1 MPGSATTPI
10 LAVGSIDPVQDLRVD
25 GRRLWSRLDELG
37 RIGGLAGGGCCRLAL
52 TDDDRA
58 GRDLVV
64 AWMEDLGMT
73 VEVDAVGNILA
84 TRAGRDAGAA
94 PVMCGSHIDTVRT
107 GGLYDGNLG
116 VLAGLEVVETL
127 SAAGITTARPLVVAV
142 FCDEEGARFAP
153 DMLGSLV
160 YAGGMSVE
168 EAHDAVGIDGARL
181 GDELDRIG
189 YLGTVPCPGRV
200 PHAYVELH
208 IEQGP
213 VLEADGV
220 DHRRRHRRPGHL
232 VDGGRR
238 RGPFR
243 ATPGRPRC
251 TCATTPGSSPW
262 PSAPAS
268 ASSSRTTVRRS
279 WAPSAVPGSS
289 PTSSTSSPGGRRSRS
304 TSATATKP
312 PCSGPRR
319 TSPRSSTRR
328 RPPRAAR

>member
-1 MPGSATTPI
+1 
-10 LAVGSIDPVQDLRVD
+10 
-25 GRRLWSRLDELG
+25 
-37 RIGGLAGGGCCRLAL
+37 
-52 TDDDRA
+52 
-58 GRDLVV
+58 
-64 AWMEDLGMT
+64 
-73 VEVDAVGNILA
+73 
-84 TRAGRDAGAA
+84 
-94 PVMCGSHIDTVRT
+94 MCGSHIDTVRT

-220 DHRRRHRRPGHL
+220 TIGAVTGVQGISWTEVAVEGRSGHA
-232 VDGGRR
+232 G
-238 RGPFR
+238 
-243 ATPGRPRC
+243 
-251 TCATTPGSSPW
+251 TTPMHLRRDAGLVAMAIGAGVRGSW
-262 PSAPAS
+262 
-268 ASSSRTTVRRS
+268 RTTVRRS

-319 TSPRSSTRR
+319 TSPPSSTRW